1 MLTSS
6 EKVNIL
12 ASGKIALVNSTIT
25 AIDEEN
31 KGRNGD
37 KWWTNSWN
45 IMNILITIQNEDTLL
60 DTKSI
65 NNLYEK
71 LLDFKYLT

>member
-1 MLTSS
+1 MLSTE
-6 EKVNIL
+6 EKINIL
-12 ASGKIALVNSTIT
+12 ASGKLALVDSTIK
-25 AIDEEN
+25 AIEEEN

-45 IMNILITIQNEDTLL
+45 LMDILITIQDPKTLL
-60 DTKSI
+60 NTAQI
-65 NNLYEK
+65 NTLYEK

>member
-1 MLTSS
+1 MLSTE
-6 EKVNIL
+6 EKTNIL
-12 ASGKIALVNSTIT
+12 ASGKLALVNSTIK

-45 IMNILITIQNEDTLL
+45 IMNILLTVQNEDTLL
-60 DTKSI
+60 DTANI